1 MKEGTKTSLGYFLLI
16 KGVGFLGTSPI
27 FILRIPSSPANQKF
41 SNSNSNNKCSS
52 RNQHGPPG
60 TRATSAA
67 TGLLESPE
75 LNYLSWGK
83 LHPC

>member
-1 MKEGTKTSLGYFLLI
+1 VKEGTKTSLGYFLLI

-52 RNQHGPPG
+52 RNQHDHQEQGQHQLPQ
-60 TRATSAA
+60 AF
-67 TGLLESPE
+67 LSPQ
-75 LNYLSWGK
+75 N
-83 LHPC
+83 